1 MSAAV
6 AHGHDDRSGPITR
19 SDLEGKLRE
28 LQGEVTETAQSA
40 KSTVIAVGAA
50 VAVGVVALAWWMGR
64 RNGKKRTTIVEVR
77 RV

>member
-6 AHGHDDRSGPITR
+6 AHKGADHEGPVTR

-28 LQGEVTETAQSA
+28 LHSGVGDTAQSA
-40 KSTVIAVGAA
+40 KSTMLAVGAA
-50 VAVGVVALAWWMGR
+50 VAVGVVAIAWWMGR
-64 RNGKKRTTIVEVR
+64 RNGKKRTTVVEVR